1 MVGQERHILIT
12 LQVEDTPL
20 REVLDLIANQTSLNF
35 SYSSRLINDQDPVT
49 LQVKE
54 GSLDKVLE
62 LVFEGRRVR
71 FEIVE
76 RQIVL
81 KRARRLKVDME
92 TTMITRGNENSS
104 MQFTI
109 SGYVKDL
116 RTDEVLIGATISIPG
131 GLVGTISNNYGF
143 YSLTLKREVEQ
154 LFCSYVGYRLMVIKS
169 IGRDNQTIHFTMEK
183 EVARALPN
191 LGLSGTQGRE
201 ATIAD
206 LISWGAV
213 WYPSALSLTALSRA
227 GWK

>member
-1 MVGQERHILIT
+1 MSGSGLKIFLLLLLLQTSSYFLVGQERHILIT

-20 REVLDLIANQTSLNF
+20 REVLDLIENQTNLNF

-109 SGYVKDL
+109 SGYVKD
-116 RTDEVLIGATISIPG
+116 
-131 GLVGTISNNYGF
+131 
-143 YSLTLKREVEQ
+143 
-154 LFCSYVGYRLMVIKS
+154 
-169 IGRDNQTIHFTMEK
+169 
-183 EVARALPN
+183 
-191 LGLSGTQGRE
+191 
-201 ATIAD
+201 
-206 LISWGAV
+206 
-213 WYPSALSLTALSRA
+213 
-227 GWK
+227 